1 MKKLKL
7 ILASAS
13 PRRRELLGW
22 LGVPIEVKA
31 SGVDEITECTIPSEV
46 VADLAALKGRD
57 IKKRESNDDALIVA
71 SDTIVVI
78 DEEIL
83 GKPKDRKH
91 AREILTKLSGR
102 EHEVFTAVYM
112 GLGKIEKT
120 FVVCSE
126 VKFTNI
132 SSEIMDLYLEG
143 DEALD
148 KAGAYGI
155 QGQGLLFVEKLTG
168 SYSNVV
174 GFPLTDFIREMKLFL
189 DEAGYD
195 STNWRNIF

>member
-1 MKKLKL
+1 M
-7 ILASAS
+7 IA
-13 PRRRELLGW
+13 
-22 LGVPIEVKA
+22 IEVKA

>member
-1 MKKLKL
+1 M

-13 PRRRELLGW
+13 PRRKELLGW
-22 LGVPIEVKA
+22 LGVPVKVSP
-31 SGVDEITECTIPSEV
+31 SGVEEITEHTIPSEV

-57 IKKRESNDDALIVA
+57 IKVREANEDSFIVA

-78 DEEIL
+78 DDEIL
-83 GKPKDRKH
+83 GKPKDRAH
-91 AREILTKLSGR
+91 AREMLLKLSGR
-102 EHEVFTAVYM
+102 KHEVYTAVYM
-112 GLGKIEKT
+112 GLGAAEKT
-120 FVVCSE
+120 FVICSE
-126 VKFTNI
+126 VTFTKI
-132 SSEIMDLYLEG
+132 SDEIMDLYLEG

-174 GFPLTDFIREMKLFL
+174 GFPLSDFIREMKSFLAENGYNSSDWRSLF
-189 DEAGYD
+189 
-195 STNWRNIF
+195 